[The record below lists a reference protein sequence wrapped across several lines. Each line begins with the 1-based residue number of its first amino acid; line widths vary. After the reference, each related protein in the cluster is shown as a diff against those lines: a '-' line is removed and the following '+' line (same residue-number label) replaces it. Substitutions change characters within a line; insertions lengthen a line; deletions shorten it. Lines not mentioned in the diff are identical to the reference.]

1 MKRKDVESDEN
12 LVVNAVKR
20 LSPPVPAERQS
31 LLRREVIMMNNG
43 ITTTNENSE
52 RILDEKKAFEQA
64 APVFMDDEGEE
75 SEWTEVVSSF
85 CDSMKISCILC
96 RHKSKSKSFSF

>member
-1 MKRKDVESDEN
+1 MKRKDMESDEN

-31 LLRREVIMMNNG
+31 LLRRDEMNG
-43 ITTTNENSE
+43 VTTKNDSGKRISNENTT
-52 RILDEKKAFEQA
+52 LEQA
-64 APVFMDDEGEE
+64 APIFMDDEDEE

-96 RHKSKSKSFSF
+96 RHKSN